1 MAEILTNG
9 EGKPVPRLLILGG
22 TTEATALAKRLAG
35 HPRIDGRVSLAG
47 RTRNPV
53 LPPLPT
59 RIGGFGGVEGLA
71 AYLRDEGIGAAI
83 DATHPFAARISANA
97 AAACTQAGVP
107 LRRLTR
113 PAWVAGPRDRWIGV
127 PDMEAAAAALSD
139 LGDAVFLT
147 IGRQEV
153 AAFEAMP
160 GKRYLIRAV
169 DPPEPMPALPR
180 MALIL
185 DRGPFTLEGELAL
198 MRGHGVEVVVSKNS
212 GGRATDAKLEAARE
226 LGLPVVMVQRP
237 AGNGV
242 AELPDVEA
250 AMGWLEGMG

>member
-1 MAEILTNG
+1 M
-9 EGKPVPRLLILGG
+9 PRLLILGG
-22 TTEATALAKRLAG
+22 TTEATALAKRLAS
-35 HPRIDGRVSLAG
+35 HPRIDARVSLAG

-97 AAACTQAGVP
+97 AAACAQAGVP
-107 LRRLTR
+107 LRLLTR

-127 PDMEAAAAALSD
+127 PDMDAAAQALRD
-139 LGDAVFLT
+139 LGDTVFLT

-180 MALIL
+180 MSLIL
-185 DRGPFTLEGELAL
+185 DRGPFTLEGERAL

-242 AELPDVEA
+242 AELYGVED
-250 AMGWLEGMG
+250 AMEWLEGM